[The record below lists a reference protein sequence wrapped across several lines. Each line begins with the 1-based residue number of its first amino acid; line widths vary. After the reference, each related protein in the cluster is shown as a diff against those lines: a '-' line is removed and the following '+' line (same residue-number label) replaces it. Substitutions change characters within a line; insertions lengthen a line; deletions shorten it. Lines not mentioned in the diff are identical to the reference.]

1 MKHGTSHRLFMIK
14 MTEVI
19 EVTETITVLIKND
32 LSHGINND
40 ACPEL
45 NFTCLVPSSGC
56 DDSSATPKVTEAAEV
71 IKASHFL

>member
-1 MKHGTSHRLFMIK
+1 MIK

-19 EVTETITVLIKND
+19 EVTETITVLIEND

-45 NFTCLVPSSGC
+45 NFACLVLYSGC
-56 DDSSATPKVTEAAEV
+56 GDSSVMPKVTEAAEV

>member
-1 MKHGTSHRLFMIK
+1 MKHGTSQRLFMVK

-19 EVTETITVLIKND
+19 EVTESITVLIEND
-32 LSHGINND
+32 LSHGIKNA

-45 NFTCLVPSSGC
+45 NFACLVLSSGC
-56 DDSSATPKVTEAAEV
+56 DDSSATPRVTEAAEV